1 MIGKLIR
8 MLIGRRRAKKRGL
21 SGAAGAAA
29 GLIAPVVIKK
39 VGSVAVKSGSAA
51 LSRRRQRRAP
61 KYILRTR

>member
-8 MLIGRRRAKKRGL
+8 MLIGRRLAKKRGL

-39 VGSVAVKSGSAA
+39 VGSVAVKGGSAA

-61 KYILRTR
+61 KYIRRTR